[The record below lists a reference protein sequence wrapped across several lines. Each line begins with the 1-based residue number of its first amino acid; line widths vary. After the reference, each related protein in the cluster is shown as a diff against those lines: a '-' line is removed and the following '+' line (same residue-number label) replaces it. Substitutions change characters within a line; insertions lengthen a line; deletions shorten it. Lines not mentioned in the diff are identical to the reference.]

1 MARFFIYKK
10 NVFKYL
16 ENKKYYLMMTG
27 WDKLENK
34 DRRYI
39 ESEFDNDKLIKVNKN
54 VALKLINDYWDSG
67 IRTWAFNGNEYSNGD
82 AYEKAKSH
90 GFVHTYKNKEGED
103 KPYVNIYKLV
113 WHQGHLYWAAHYHYY
128 PRVLLYKF
136 ESIDKEPVSLDSF
149 VKWTNASHC
158 RAIVNLTPKEI
169 V

>member
-39 ESEFDNDKLIKVNKN
+39 ESVFNNNKLIKINKN

-67 IRTWAFNGNEYSNGD
+67 IRTWAFDGNEYSN
-82 AYEKAKSH
+82 
-90 GFVHTYKNKEGED
+90 
-103 KPYVNIYKLV
+103 
-113 WHQGHLYWAAHYHYY
+113 
-128 PRVLLYKF
+128 
-136 ESIDKEPVSLDSF
+136 
-149 VKWTNASHC
+149 
-158 RAIVNLTPKEI
+158 
-169 V
+169 